1 MIRGDKMTVSLL
13 RNKYLF
19 IIYENLLTNRGRRAM
34 LLIVPH
40 QRRWGIGD
48 WMR

>member
-1 MIRGDKMTVSLL
+1 MIHEDKMTVSLL
-13 RNKYLF
+13 QNKYLF
-19 IIYENLLTNRGRRAM
+19 IISENLLTNQGRRAM
-34 LLIVPH
+34 LPIVPH